1 MYGLDGSPDMLAQ
14 AEKKGVYNRV
24 FKTLLGPEKM
34 PTELLWD
41 EKTPKNSG
49 VDLVVC
55 SDSML
60 DGNLPEN
67 IADDVMKVLR
77 PGGHFAF
84 TIRECEREKYLK
96 GIQKLEAY
104 GDLKQVVHK
113 KFKSTLKDEPSNVYV
128 F

>member
-1 MYGLDGSPDMLAQ
+1 
-14 AEKKGVYNRV
+14 
-24 FKTLLGPEKM
+24 M

-67 IADDVMKVLR
+67 VADDVMKVLR

-96 GIQKLEAY
+96 GIEKLEAY

-113 KFKSTLKDEPSNVYV
+113 
-128 F
+128 

>member
-1 MYGLDGSPDMLAQ
+1 
-14 AEKKGVYNRV
+14 
-24 FKTLLGPEKM
+24 M
-34 PTELLWD
+34 PKELVWD

-60 DGNLPEN
+60 DGNLPES
-67 IADDVMKVLR
+67 ITDDVMKVLR

-84 TIRECEREKYLK
+84 TIREKRSENHLTALK
-96 GIQKLEAY
+96 KLEDK
-104 GDLKQVVHK
+104 GLIEKVVE
-113 KFKSTLKDEPSNVYV
+113 KS